1 MYFFLNI
8 KVIILEVN
16 LCVQVMY
23 VLSISHTLKL
33 LHLYSFMY
41 QYITHNYWSV
51 NVNLFFLRIDCWIC
65 AEIVTSI
72 VADN

>member
-1 MYFFLNI
+1 MFGSD
-8 KVIILEVN
+8 
-16 LCVQVMY
+16 
-23 VLSISHTLKL
+23 LSIVRTNL
-33 LHLYSFMY
+33 
-41 QYITHNYWSV
+41 ITHNYWSV